1 MLGPLSRHSEP
12 DAYDL
17 CGEHAARMTAP
28 RGWELLRVAGGEDVT
43 DDLVALA
50 EAVRPRSAQSP
61 SAAPTAP
68 AAQPP
73 RDRRAPAGSAAPPAR
88 HLHVV
93 RTTNE

>member
-50 EAVRPRSAQSP
+50 EAVRPRSEQSP
-61 SAAPTAP
+61 PAPPAP
-68 AAQPP
+68 VGRPS
-73 RDRRAPAGSAAPPAR
+73 RDLPPAGSAAPPAR

-93 RTTNE
+93 RTTND

>member
-28 RGWELLRVAGGEDVT
+28 RGWDLLRVAGGEDVT

-50 EAVRPRSAQSP
+50 EAVRPHSPQSSP
-61 SAAPTAP
+61 AAPPAP
-68 AAQPP
+68 TGPP
-73 RDRRAPAGSAAPPAR
+73 SRDRRPPATSAAPPAR

-93 RTTNE
+93 RTTHD